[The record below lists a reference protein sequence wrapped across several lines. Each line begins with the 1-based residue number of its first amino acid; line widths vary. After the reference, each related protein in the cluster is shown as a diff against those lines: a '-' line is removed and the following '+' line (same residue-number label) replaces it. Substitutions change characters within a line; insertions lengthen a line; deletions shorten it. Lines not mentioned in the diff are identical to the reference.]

1 MSVQAPCVMRLF
13 PMGFLLALRLFY
25 HCALAFY
32 KTVNNQTYAQKDE
45 RDAEKLT
52 HIECH

>member
-1 MSVQAPCVMRLF
+1 MRRF

-25 HCALAFY
+25 HCALTLY

-45 RDAEKLT
+45 RYAEKLAIFSAIDSSKPT
-52 HIECH
+52 